1 MKKIFLALCLLF
13 WLAANSQEQIR
24 IDSIIWQKGQTTY
37 VCGTELK
44 NGAKYYFPLNGK
56 GIGRKPNYIGL
67 IVTKRHN
74 IKKRRNR
81 NEFIF
86 TINQ

>member
-1 MKKIFLALCLLF
+1 MRKILLALLLCPITGI
-13 WLAANSQEQIR
+13 SQEQIR